1 MAQGLCIELLLQPR
15 ERLKRVID
23 YLQTGFNGRSFGDIA
38 NYLLFSYGISD
49 PYMCLADYDY
59 YADAQSKMTAAYEDR
74 TRWNRMALTN
84 IAKAGIFSADR
95 SITEYA
101 EKIWRLKR
109 LEG

>member
-1 MAQGLCIELLLQPR
+1 
-15 ERLKRVID
+15 
-23 YLQTGFNGRSFGDIA
+23 
-38 NYLLFSYGISD
+38 
-49 PYMCLADYDY
+49 
-59 YADAQSKMTAAYEDR
+59 MTAAYEDR
-74 TRWNRMALTN
+74 TRWNRIALTN